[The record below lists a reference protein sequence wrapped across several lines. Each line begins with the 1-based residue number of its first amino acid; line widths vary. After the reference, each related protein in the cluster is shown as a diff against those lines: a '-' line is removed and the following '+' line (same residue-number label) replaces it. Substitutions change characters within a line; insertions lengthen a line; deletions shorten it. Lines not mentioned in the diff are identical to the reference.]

1 MFTHGQLIMNRAN
14 HNHHHQPY
22 LQSSSQALSY
32 FQDLNLALK
41 RPVNCNRVTDS
52 LTESL
57 YLVMVIMVMVM
68 AMVMVMVMMMMMM
81 MAMMM
86 MMLMMM
92 MMMVVVVMNFIMNL
106 EKCQHLG

>member
-22 LQSSSQALSY
+22 LQSSSQASSY

-57 YLVMVIMVMVM
+57 YLVTVMVIMVMVVM
-68 AMVMVMVMMMMMM
+68 EMVMVMMRVSTTMMRDGKRK
-81 MAMMM
+81 
-86 MMLMMM
+86 
-92 MMMVVVVMNFIMNL
+92 L
-106 EKCQHLG
+106 EFNN